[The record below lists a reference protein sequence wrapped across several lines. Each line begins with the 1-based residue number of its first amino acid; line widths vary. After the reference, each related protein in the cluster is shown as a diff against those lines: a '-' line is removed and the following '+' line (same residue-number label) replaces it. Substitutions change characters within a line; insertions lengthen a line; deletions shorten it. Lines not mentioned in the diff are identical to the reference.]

1 MQKELKF
8 TKMHG
13 AGNDYIYVNCLDT
26 PLADP
31 EQVSIKVS
39 HRRFGIGADGLVL
52 ILPSVGSDY
61 AMRIFNADGSEAE
74 MCGNAVRCIGKYLYE
89 RGITDK
95 DRISIETK
103 GGIKK
108 LELNVINGKVESVR
122 VDMGEPILEGERV
135 PVKIKRTPVLN
146 EPFEIDGHKLLM
158 NAISVGNPHAIFFV
172 EKITDELV
180 LGIGPKIEN
189 HELFPN
195 RTNVSFVEVISPSEM
210 RMRVWERGAGITEAC
225 GTGACASA
233 WAAAH
238 WGLAAPRDGEI
249 LVHMD
254 GGDARVRLHQPSPG
268 RVTLVGPAQYV
279 ATVTVDVGPSG

>member
-122 VDMGEPILEGERV
+122 VDMGEPILEGERI

-210 RMRVWERGAGITEAC
+210 RMRVWERGSGETFAC
-225 GTGACASA
+225 GT
-233 WAAAH
+233 AAAAV
-238 WGLAAPRDGEI
+238 LVAAVLTERTERAATI
-249 LVHMD
+249 HLR
-254 GGDARVRLHQPSPG
+254 GGDLQIEWAEDNHVYK
-268 RVTLVGPAQYV
+268 TGPAAFV
-279 ATVTVDVGPSG
+279 CDGIARLD